1 VVEIPVSEDVNPEGV
16 SLMGI
21 WAWWWIR
28 SPRKPGT
35 RIEIPPMP
43 PLEEWP
49 KEIIETFERIS
60 GRPFVKK

>member
-1 VVEIPVSEDVNPEGV
+1 MKEEVNPEDV

-28 SPRKPGT
+28 SRKPGT

-49 KEIIETFERIS
+49 KEILETLKRIS
-60 GRPFVKK
+60 GKTIVKK